1 MIREPTLA
9 AMTLSDISST
19 YTGTYLRFK
28 TVDDDGW
35 YTGYVESVNRG
46 DNDKAYLLIRKS
58 NGELRYINL
67 EDKQTEVCLDFPT
80 LGNVNYKKHS
90 LFVSRRAVRQWKKGL
105 RLSLLD
111 TRAHSICVFEML
123 SPYGLH
129 ITDSVVDAIY
139 EPTFT
144 DYFEAVETVGSGE
157 FISRAV
163 SPYFAVCNTCD
174 VDKPVL
180 MYKTNIVGVYDGT
193 ALTIPE
199 DLSHIVPMIRRIIPS
214 GNHSIFVQP

>member
-9 AMTLSDISST
+9 AMSLSDINAT

-35 YTGYVESVNRG
+35 YTGFVESVTMDSNT
-46 DNDKAYLLIRKS
+46 KPLFLIRKS
-58 NGELRYINL
+58 NGDMRYIHL
-67 EDKQTEVCLDFPT
+67 EDKQTQVSLDFPT

-90 LFVSRRAVRQWKKGL
+90 WFVSRKAVRQWKKGL
-105 RLSLLD
+105 RLSLLS

-129 ITDSVVDAIY
+129 INDSVVDAMY
-139 EPTFT
+139 EPTYT
-144 DYFEAVETVGSGE
+144 DYFEAVETVGSGD

-163 SPYFAVCNTCD
+163 SPYFAVCNKCD

-214 GNHSIFVQP
+214 GNYSVFVQS